1 MKGNCEPLALPEA
14 LGSGKTRITGPREGI
29 AAFRPNPL
37 LAAQFQELPSWVTAS
52 EMKTDKGRLWG
63 KKNPVFFNNELKI
76 TSVSRDCLNRY
87 LLFLSQQQPNIQRRI
102 NKQISKPMD
111 PCLLP
116 PPNPTPWLIPRP
128 QEAGTSHSGSRPTLT
143 REGRTLEALAH
154 QQVEVKMG
162 WW

>member
-63 KKNPVFFNNELKI
+63 KKNPVFFNNALLLK
-76 TSVSRDCLNRY
+76 LH
-87 LLFLSQQQPNIQRRI
+87 LLLLSALYMPKSSSQLFHAT
-102 NKQISKPMD
+102 
-111 PCLLP
+111 PCLPAVNMPEEPLSPSARPGKSHILP
-116 PPNPTPWLIPRP
+116 
-128 QEAGTSHSGSRPTLT
+128 S
-143 REGRTLEALAH
+143 
-154 QQVEVKMG
+154 
-162 WW
+162 

>member
-1 MKGNCEPLALPEA
+1 MSHWLCLKLWVAGGP
-14 LGSGKTRITGPREGI
+14 GSPAREGV

-37 LAAQFQELPSWVTAS
+37 LAAQFQELPSRVTAP
-52 EMKTDKGRLWG
+52 EMRTDKGRLWG
-63 KKNPVFFNNELKI
+63 KKNLVFFKNELKI

-116 PPNPTPWLIPRP
+116 PPKPTRWLIPRP
-128 QEAGTSHSGSRPTLT
+128 QQAGTSHSGPRPTLT
-143 REGRTLEALAH
+143 SEGRTSEPLAH
-154 QQVEVKMG
+154 QQVEAKMG
-162 WW
+162 